1 MTNGTIIEECGCV
14 SCRAVNLANQ
24 AIILLIELDL
34 IAEDVTEGGSDGV
47 ALMAA
52 KDVAGVRNFI
62 IEQLQHSDQVH
73 HTKQAT
79 A

>member
-1 MTNGTIIEECGCV
+1 MTTGTIIEECGCA

-24 AIILLIELDL
+24 AIILLIELDRL
-34 IAEDVTEGGSDGV
+34 ADEVTDGESDGV

-52 KDVAGVRNFI
+52 KDVASVRNFI
-62 IEQLQHSDQVH
+62 VEQVQK
-73 HTKQAT
+73 TERAP